1 MKKQKAVFQLGI
13 KEYPILRLDIR
24 ERGNMIEIKNLTKV
38 YKLTK
43 KQMAEQKTKK
53 NMKKAVEDIS
63 LTAKKGEIYG
73 LLGPNGAGKT
83 TTLRCVATLL
93 KPTAGEINVC
103 GYDTVKEPEN
113 VRKSISFLTN
123 EIKLDPQFSPKYMFN
138 FFGRLHGMDEKAIG
152 KRREMLFDYFGIK
165 DFQDKKIDELST
177 GMKQKA
183 SIAVSLA
190 HDPEVVI
197 FDEPTNGLDIV
208 TARSVTDYLKLLKQE
223 GKLVIVS
230 THIMSEA
237 EKLCDRI
244 GIIINGKKVMDGR
257 LSEILTATKT
267 KDLEDAFFELYKEY
281 SKEEE

>member
-1 MKKQKAVFQLGI
+1 
-13 KEYPILRLDIR
+13 
-24 ERGNMIEIKNLTKV
+24 MINIQDLTKV

-43 KQMAEQKTKK
+43 KQMLEQKTKK
-53 NMKKAVEDIS
+53 NMKKAVDHLT
-63 LTAKKGEIYG
+63 LTAKPGEIYG

-83 TTLRCVATLL
+83 TALRCIATLL
-93 KPTAGEINVC
+93 KPTNGSISVC
-103 GYDTVKEPEN
+103 GFDTVKNSED

-138 FFGRLHGMDEKAIG
+138 FFGRLHGLDENALRE
-152 KRREMLFDYFGIK
+152 RREKLFDYFGIT
-165 DFQDKKIDELST
+165 DFQDKKIEELST

-183 SIAVSLA
+183 SIAVSLV

-208 TARSVTDYLKLLKQE
+208 TARNVTDYLKLLKDE
-223 GKLVIVS
+223 GKTIIIS

-244 GIIINGKKVMDGR
+244 GIIIGGVKVTEGTLPEI
-257 LSEILTATKT
+257 LSETNSKE
-267 KDLEDAFFELYKEY
+267 LEDAFFELYKQHNKDEI
-281 SKEEE
+281 